1 MNRQQAFL
9 DVATSSD
16 ALTFEKRLVEF
27 ADRKGFPLVSAIL
40 VLDRPG
46 APAQFISVGN
56 VPEAYKA
63 SYADPELSRKSPVLS
78 RLKHLAHPFTY
89 DQAMY
94 VKDGVGHLWEHQA
107 KYGYKTGV
115 AMAMHMTNGRHFLLG
130 FDREENLP
138 QDDGELISLMA
149 DLQLLGA
156 FAQETAVR
164 LLSPLAEVDMTI
176 PVLTAR
182 ELEVLRWT
190 SGGKSAEVIG
200 TILGIHRGTVNFH
213 LQSAARKLGV
223 SGKHAAV
230 TKALQLGLL

>member
-1 MNRQQAFL
+1 LSAQQAYL

-16 ALTFEKRLVEF
+16 RLTFERRLVDF
-27 ADRKGFPLVSAIL
+27 AARKGFPLVSAIL
-40 VLDRPG
+40 VLDRP
-46 APAQFISVGN
+46 AAAAEFISIGN

-94 VKDGVGHLWEHQA
+94 VKDGAGHLWEHQA
-107 KYGYKTGV
+107 QYGYKTGV
-115 AMAMHMTNGRHFLLG
+115 AMAMHMSNGRHFLLG
-130 FDREENLP
+130 FDRDESLP
-138 QDDGELISLMA
+138 DDDGELITLMA

-164 LLSPLAEVDMTI
+164 LLTPLANPQAEL

-182 ELEVLRWT
+182 ELEILRWT

-200 TILGIHRGTVNFH
+200 SILGLNRGTVNFH
-213 LQSAARKLGV
+213 LQAVSRKLGV
-223 SGKHAAV
+223 SGKYAAV
-230 TKALQLGLL
+230 AKAIQLGLL